1 MKKLPLYISLLAC
14 VSMHAKQSTVQSEQN
29 KSKPQAQVFEQGDAL
44 LPRAT
49 IEGYSYPAR
58 VNLKDGYDVTASASY
73 IYWLPSEGGLDIA
86 TTALYDNT
94 TSRASPATPKSHPI
108 FQSSEFQSGF
118 KLGLGFADLC
128 DDWMLRADY
137 TYLHQQTTL
146 RESVPVIGDGLTGTV
161 PAFYFTNWFFQVLSQ
176 GQGPDSTAF
185 TSKWHLNL
193 DWVDLAL
200 QRSFYSGR
208 KLILTPFM
216 GLRGAWFRQKLNI
229 DVEEVLN
236 SVPPSTV
243 VTSHNRSQNWG
254 LGPRLGAEG
263 RYLLGAGV
271 RLQGEV
277 GGTLLFTQYR
287 KIAHSEGSFS
297 IGSTGVAYEMR
308 NYNVM
313 TPMAEANLGIGWGS
327 YFSNQRWHFDL
338 SATYEFNYFWAQNM
352 MRVLSDMN
360 VVGINA
366 SANDLYL
373 QGLTLTAAFDF

>member
-1 MKKLPLYISLLAC
+1 MKKLPVYISLLAC
-14 VSMHAKQSTVQSEQN
+14 VSIHAKQQGAKAEQKN
-29 KSKPQAQVFEQGDAL
+29 SQPEAQLFEQGDASL
-44 LPRAT
+44 RRSALA
-49 IEGYSYPAR
+49 GYSYPAR

-86 TTALYDNT
+86 TTALFNNSN
-94 TSRASPATPKSHPI
+94 SRASPATPKSHPI
-108 FQSSEFQSGF
+108 FQSAEFQSGF
-118 KLGLGFADLC
+118 KLGLGVANLC

-137 TYLHQQTTL
+137 TYLHQQTSL
-146 RESVPVIGDGLTGTV
+146 HESVPETGDGLTGIV

-176 GQGPDSTAF
+176 GQGPVSAAF
-185 TSKWHLNL
+185 SSKWHLNL

-200 QRSFYSGR
+200 QRCFYSGR
-208 KLILTPFM
+208 KFILTPFM

-229 DVEEVLN
+229 GVTEVLN
-236 SVPPSTV
+236 SVPPTTV

-271 RLQGEV
+271 RVQGEI

-287 KIAHSEGSFS
+287 KIAHSESSFS
-297 IGSTGVAYEMR
+297 IGGTGVAYEMR
-308 NYNVM
+308 NYNVIS
-313 TPMAEANLGIGWGS
+313 PMAEANLGVGWGS

-366 SANDLYL
+366 AANDLYL